1 MCKILLWFELF
12 LSYEPAKSLQVFK
25 VAYGTNNF
33 KIVKIFK
40 WIIRIIFFNWPWN
53 FFVGF

>member
-12 LSYEPAKSLQVFK
+12 LSYEPAKSLPVFK

-53 FFVGF
+53 FFVEF